1 MRPLKNPGVRT
12 ITASA
17 PSAAARLEAESVCR
31 TDSRP
36 VPAMSHFSRG
46 YSARAASTIASD
58 SSSSSDGASPLL
70 PSTTMPA
77 SGVVA

>member
-1 MRPLKNPGVRT
+1 MRVLKNPGVRT

-17 PSAAARLEAESVCR
+17 PSAAARLQAFTVMR

-36 VPAMSHFSRG
+36 VPAISHFSRG
-46 YSARAASTIASD
+46 YSSRAAAITASD
-58 SSSSSDGASPLL
+58 SSSSSEAASPLL
-70 PSTTMPA
+70 PRTTRPA